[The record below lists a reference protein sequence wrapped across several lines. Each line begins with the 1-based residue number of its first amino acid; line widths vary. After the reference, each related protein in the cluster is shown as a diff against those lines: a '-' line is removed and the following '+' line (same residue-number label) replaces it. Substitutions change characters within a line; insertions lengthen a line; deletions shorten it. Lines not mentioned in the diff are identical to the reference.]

1 MTILDLKQSIIKD
14 SLISL
19 DDFFVLLSFVLQKP
33 KSFLFAHDEYALTN
47 EELSYLE
54 ALLERRRHHEPVAYL
69 IHAKEFYGRT
79 FFVDSHVLIPR
90 PETELLVELI
100 LKDTLHQEHPLHFID
115 IGTGSG
121 AIILTLVQELPPLHR
136 FTGVDVSLEA
146 LRVARHNQESLA
158 ISNVDFLESD
168 LLQNIPLSYLT
179 SSPIIIANLPYVP
192 QHQYDEAMPDVKD
205 YEPALALVS
214 GTDGLDHYRRLIEE
228 MKHLHLPSFSL
239 YLEIDS
245 SQTTLLRE
253 LLQTTFPHGVFLVHQ
268 DLAGLDRIIKFTL

>member
-168 LLQNIPLSYLT
+168 LLQNIPPCS
-179 SSPIIIANLPYVP
+179 III
-192 QHQYDEAMPDVKD
+192 
-205 YEPALALVS
+205 
-214 GTDGLDHYRRLIEE
+214 I
-228 MKHLHLPSFSL
+228 
-239 YLEIDS
+239 III
-245 SQTTLLRE
+245 
-253 LLQTTFPHGVFLVHQ
+253 
-268 DLAGLDRIIKFTL
+268 IIKSLICGLAT